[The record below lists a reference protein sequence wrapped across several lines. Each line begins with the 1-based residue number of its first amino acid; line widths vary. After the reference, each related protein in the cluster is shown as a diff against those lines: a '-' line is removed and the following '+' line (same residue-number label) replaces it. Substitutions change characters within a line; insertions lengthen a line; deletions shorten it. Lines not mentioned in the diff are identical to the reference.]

1 MFAYCGNGAVIA
13 SDYTG
18 QAMNSTIVVVAD
30 IAKQSH
36 QKDDEIAF
44 LEYCSNN
51 NINTYSSDYDCAV
64 AWAKENRPLSK
75 YKERMSYIYEAYGH
89 YFYTDVYEGTEDC
102 GFIAANV
109 VVPTICLQ
117 AKRYLDSTYRVA
129 AQIHS
134 HTEPPKGMHCDF
146 PSMDENISG
155 GDRLTFHLFKYAE
168 MFIIPYTS
176 CNGEEMII
184 RITDA
189 TTWCANH
196 PYK

>member
-18 QAMNSTIVVVAD
+18 QAMNSTLVVAD

-64 AWAKENRPLSK
+64 AWAKENRPLRNIK
-75 YKERMSYIYEAYGH
+75 NECHIYEAYGH

-117 AKRYLDSTYRVA
+117 AKRYWDSTYRVA

-134 HTEPPKGMHCDF
+134 DTEPPDGLHCDF

-155 GDRLTFHLFKYAE
+155 GDRLAFHLFKYAE

-189 TTWCANH
+189 TTWCAKH